1 MGQSKQRQD
10 LVFLALAAAVLAVA
24 VALFVVMRSV
34 SKDGQ
39 EPAPPETQQQVAETP
54 PEPPKPEPTE
64 NRDPFKTQ
72 PKGAVAAGGG
82 PVEPVPGPQVDLRF
96 VGFTEGQGQGAIA
109 TLRRGERRYFVR
121 AGETVRGYTVTS
133 VEQNR
138 VVLTGAGGQAVLL
151 LREPEEEE

>member
-1 MGQSKQRQD
+1 MGESKQRQD
-10 LVFLALAAAVLAVA
+10 MVFLALAAAVLAIA

-34 SKDGQ
+34 SKDGK
-39 EPAPPETQQQVAETP
+39 EPAAPETQQQVAETP

-72 PKGAVAAGGG
+72 PKGSVAADG

-109 TLRRGERRYFVR
+109 TIRRGERRYFVR
-121 AGETVRGYTVTS
+121 TGDTVRGYTVTS

-138 VVLTGAGGQAVLL
+138 VVLTGAGGEAVLL
-151 LREPEEEE
+151 LREPAEEE

>member
-1 MGQSKQRQD
+1 MGESKQRQD
-10 LVFLALAAAVLAVA
+10 MVFLALAAAVLAVA

-34 SKDGQ
+34 SRDGK
-39 EPAPPETQQQVAETP
+39 EPAAPETLQQVAETP
-54 PEPPKPEPTE
+54 PELPKPEPTE
-64 NRDPFKTQ
+64 NRDPFKSQT
-72 PKGAVAAGGG
+72 KGTAAAGG
-82 PVEPVPGPQVDLRF
+82 PADPVPGPQVDLRF

-121 AGETVRGYTVTS
+121 TGDTVRGYTVTS
-133 VEQNR
+133 IEQNR

>member
-1 MGQSKQRQD
+1 MGASKQRQD
-10 LVFLALAAAVLAVA
+10 MVFLALAAAVLAIA

-34 SKDGQ
+34 SKDGK
-39 EPAPPETQQQVAETP
+39 EPVAPEPPPQVAETP

-72 PKGAVAAGGG
+72 PKGSVAADG

-109 TLRRGERRYFVR
+109 TIRRGERRYFVR
-121 AGETVRGYTVTS
+121 TGDTVRGYTVTS

-138 VVLTGAGGQAVLL
+138 VVLTGAGGEAVLL
-151 LREPEEEE
+151 LREPAEEE